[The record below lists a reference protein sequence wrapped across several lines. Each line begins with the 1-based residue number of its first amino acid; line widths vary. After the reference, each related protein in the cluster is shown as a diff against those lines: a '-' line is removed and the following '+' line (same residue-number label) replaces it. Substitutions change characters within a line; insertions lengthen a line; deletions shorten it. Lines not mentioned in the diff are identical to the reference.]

1 VPSSRLLAQSRI
13 FLVCL
18 ALAIVGVTGL
28 GLTAVAT
35 QAAPATTNGTV
46 AVQPTPVDLGTAGQ
60 RLLNWSGITW
70 LVYPNCPNCGPE
82 QTPTTNAAK
91 ALYVDSRGWLHMNV
105 TKIDGKWRGV
115 EMRALTDV
123 PYGTY
128 RWVVNSQTADLD
140 PWAVLGMFVY
150 RPGTAQYTNEIDIE
164 DSRFPHLLHAP
175 DNAQFTV
182 QPYKPAGHQH
192 GYYISPDY
200 HPLLQQFTWSPAF
213 GNETHGLV
221 QFEARVG
228 TTPNSPLLSR
238 FSYGGYAVPT
248 SENMQLFV
256 VLWMNKNTP
265 PTTGTHSAV
274 IRNLTISPLGG

>member
-1 VPSSRLLAQSRI
+1 
-13 FLVCL
+13 
-18 ALAIVGVTGL
+18 VGVTGL

-35 QAAPATTNGTV
+35 QAAPATGNGTV
-46 AVQPTPVDLGTAGQ
+46 ATQPTPVDLGTAGQ

-82 QTPTTNAAK
+82 QTPTTNAGK
-91 ALYVDSRGWLHMNV
+91 ALYVDSRGWLHLKV
-105 TKIDGKWRGV
+105 SKIGGKWRGV
-115 EMRALTDV
+115 ELRALTNV

-128 RWVVNSQTADLD
+128 RWVVNSKTADLD

-150 RPGTAQYTNEIDIE
+150 RPGTAQYTNEIDVE

-182 QPYKPAGHQH
+182 QPYKPPGHQH

-213 GNETHGLV
+213 GAETHGTV
-221 QFEARVG
+221 QFESRVG
-228 TTPNSPLLSR
+228 TNARAPLLAR
-238 FSYGGYAVPT
+238 WSYGGYSVPT
-248 SENMQLFV
+248 SDNMQLFM

-274 IRNLTISPLGG
+274 IRNLTITPLGG

>member
-1 VPSSRLLAQSRI
+1 VA
-13 FLVCL
+13 CL
-18 ALAIVGVTGL
+18 ALAIVGVIGL
-28 GLTAVAT
+28 GLTAVST
-35 QAAPATTNGTV
+35 QASPQTGNGTAAIDPAPAS
-46 AVQPTPVDLGTAGQ
+46 LGSSGQ

-82 QTPTTNAAK
+82 QTPTTNAAN
-91 ALYVDSRGWLHMNV
+91 AIYVDSRGWLHLKV
-105 TKIDGKWRGV
+105 SKIEGKWRGV
-115 EMRALTDV
+115 ELRALTDV

-128 RWVVNSQTADLD
+128 RWVVNSRTADLD

-150 RPGTAQYTNEIDIE
+150 RPGTALFTNEIDIE
-164 DSRFPHLLHAP
+164 DSRFPHLLQAP

-192 GYYISPDY
+192 GYYVSPDY

-213 GNETHGLV
+213 AAQTHGSV
-221 QFEARVG
+221 QFQSRVG
-228 TTPNSPLLSR
+228 TTSRAPLLSR

-248 SENMQLFV
+248 AENMQLFV
-256 VLWMNKNTP
+256 VLWMNRNRT

-274 IRNLTISPLGG
+274 IRNLTITPLGD

>member
-1 VPSSRLLAQSRI
+1 VPSSRLLAQSRV
-13 FLVCL
+13 FVACL
-18 ALAIVGVTGL
+18 ALAIVGVIGL
-28 GLTAVAT
+28 GLTAVST
-35 QAAPATTNGTV
+35 QASPQTGNGT
-46 AVQPTPVDLGTAGQ
+46 AAISTTPADLGTDGQ

-70 LVYPNCPNCGPE
+70 LVYPNCNNCGPE
-82 QTPTTNAAK
+82 QTPTTNAAS
-91 ALYVDSRGWLHMNV
+91 AIYVDSRGSLHLSV
-105 TKIDGKWRGV
+105 SKIGGKWRGV
-115 EMRALTDV
+115 ELRALTDV

-128 RWVVNSQTADLD
+128 QWIVNSSTADMD

-150 RPGTAQYTNEIDIE
+150 RPGTALFTNEIDIE
-164 DSRFPHLLHAP
+164 DSRFPHLLQAP

-213 GNETHGLV
+213 GAQTHGLV
-221 QFEARVG
+221 QFESRVG
-228 TTPNSPLLSR
+228 TNSRAPLLSR

-248 SENMQLFV
+248 SENMQLFL
-256 VLWMNKNTP
+256 VLWMNRDRP

-274 IRNLTISPLGG
+274 IRSLTITPLGG